1 MDLTEERPTITI
13 RLKPALQDY
22 IRYVMK
28 LEGNVHDTPLLVATS
43 RSYLGRL
50 VAPFIELRPM
60 EAKPILPGVDRELF
74 TFRIVNY
81 RSLETRRNTAW
92 ISERNQINIQN
103 IIEAHFRLHFRVF
116 ADDKVR
122 YLREQ
127 HTAKGSIKKVVL
139 QFCADMNINYDD
151 VTFDMISKAYYRG
164 RKKSLKCGIAANK
177 QMMIGHLFFII

>member
-1 MDLTEERPTITI
+1 MKLTEERPTITI

-22 IRYVMK
+22 IRYVME
-28 LEGNVHDTPLLVATS
+28 LEGNVHETPYLMATS

-60 EAKPILPGVDRELF
+60 EAKPQLPGTDRELF
-74 TFRIVNY
+74 TFGIISY

-92 ISERNQINIQN
+92 ISEKNQINIQN

-127 HTAKGSIKKVVL
+127 HTPKGSIKKVVL

-151 VTFDMISKAYYRG
+151 ITFDMISKAYYRG

-177 QMMIGHLFFII
+177 RMMIGHLFFII

>member
-22 IRYVMK
+22 IRYVMN

-60 EAKPILPGVDRELF
+60 EAKPMLPGTDRELF
-74 TFRIVNY
+74 TFCIVNY

-127 HTAKGSIKKVVL
+127 HTPKGSIKKVII
-139 QFCADMNINYDD
+139 QFCSDMNINYDD
-151 VTFDMISKAYYRG
+151 VTFDMISKAYYRS
-164 RKKSLKCGIAANK
+164 RKKSLKHGTVANK

>member
-28 LEGNVHDTPLLVATS
+28 LEGNVFESPLLVATS

-50 VAPFIELRPM
+50 VAPFIEIRPM
-60 EAKPILPGVDRELF
+60 EAKPILPGIDRELF

-103 IIEAHFRLHFRVF
+103 IIEAHFRLHFR
-116 ADDKVR
+116 DDRCNRFRFNFGNGLSGNFSNELLSGNNSLICGTIVDP
-122 YLREQ
+122 
-127 HTAKGSIKKVVL
+127 G
-139 QFCADMNINYDD
+139 NDD
-151 VTFDMISKAYYRG
+151 LTF
-164 RKKSLKCGIAANK
+164 
-177 QMMIGHLFFII
+177 